1 MRWLLAL
8 CFALLSPVRAL
19 AADDA
24 GRVAPPTA
32 ATPLLPGADAAF
44 KEEKPSKED
53 KEKEQTAAEKEAER
67 KRKDKLAR
75 VVVLKWQGTST
86 DWTDQSVQRN
96 IKSRIA
102 RPDAQFFPEVDLYQE
117 GRKSRDRT
125 VVPAMQPAIVPSQN
139 VERVMAEVA
148 EVSSVPYNAW
158 APSDWGLKAA
168 QLREMVE
175 LLWFVD
181 RVDLREPLFLLY
193 AQIGRAAENQ
203 NEVIPPFYEQI
214 GFSAVNYYYYLA
226 AMLAVQDPSLMS
238 KLTDQDLNANIGQY
252 MQMMQQGA
260 FPTLKVDFEQDG
272 NDFDKDQF
280 DGMYEVFLNGI
291 ATQPDDEGQIDVL
304 LGRTDIYLK
313 RTDSGHGLSERL
325 EVSKLEDKRYFVRD
339 VARKK
344 MGLDFIEQLFLHPNE
359 CTPSL
364 EGDILNYLSIYAKI
378 HEKAEIYIAVP
389 KEGNPNKVYLW
400 RYDRPTATL
409 QKVQGGDD
417 GFPVRFA
424 VQVAG
429 GLEYL
434 ALPQPAYTAPDE
446 GDVAS
451 QAASGDFSVD
461 PTDGFEIGAT
471 PGVIPLTLEIRG
483 HYNRLM
489 LGWGAE
495 AGFNIAPDE
504 ADRYFVEN
512 YILPGTEDGVV
523 YDDDP
528 GEYDAGYPQEG
539 DTMEG
544 ATSSED
550 LVDDEGKEVSPDWA
564 VALHRETVNR
574 TLYLTGG
581 VVLGRDA
588 GIGLGPR
595 IAMRLGWSN
604 VPYALITTAHFGWN
618 FAIPL
623 KKPIGNRVRPFVD
636 VDGRAGAQWF
646 FRPSRSWESINQATG
661 AAVPV
666 APVLAITAGIGTTL

>member
-1 MRWLLAL
+1 MRWMLAL
-8 CFALLSPVRAL
+8 WIAAFIFPSRAVAGELELSSSLVPS
-19 AADDA
+19 
-24 GRVAPPTA
+24 
-32 ATPLLPGADAAF
+32 ADAAQ
-44 KEEKPSKED
+44 KDD
-53 KEKEQTAAEKEAER
+53 KEKKSKDEKEAEQSAAEKDAER
-67 KRKDKLAR
+67 KRKEKLAR

-96 IKSRIA
+96 VKSRIA

-117 GRKSRDRT
+117 GRKVRDRT

-139 VERVMAEVA
+139 IDRVMAAVD
-148 EVSSVPYNAW
+148 EVSSIPYNAW
-158 APSDWGLKAA
+158 SPSDWGLKAA
-168 QLREMVE
+168 ELREMVE
-175 LLWFVD
+175 LIWFVD
-181 RVDLREPLFLLY
+181 RVELREPLFLLY

-214 GFSAVNYYYYLA
+214 GFQAVNYYYYLA
-226 AMLAVQDPSLMS
+226 AMLAMQDPSLMS

-252 MQMMQQGA
+252 LQMMQQGA

-272 NDFDKDQF
+272 IDFDKDSF
-280 DGMYEVFLNGI
+280 DGMYETYFNGI
-291 ATQPDDEGQIDVL
+291 VSPPDDEGQIDVL

-359 CTPSL
+359 CTPPL

-400 RYDRPTATL
+400 RYDRVSATL
-409 QKVQGGDD
+409 QRVGGGDD
-417 GFPVRFA
+417 DFPVRFA
-424 VQVAG
+424 VQLSG

-434 ALPQPAYTAPDE
+434 ALPTAAYNAPEE
-446 GDVAS
+446 GEVAS
-451 QAASGDFSVD
+451 QAASGDFAID
-461 PTDGFEIGAT
+461 PLDGFEIGAT
-471 PGVIPLTLEIRG
+471 PGVIPLTFEVRG

-495 AGFNIAPDE
+495 AGFNIAPEED
-504 ADRYFVEN
+504 DRFFVEN
-512 YILPGTEDGVV
+512 YILPGTEDGIV
-523 YDDDP
+523 YDNDPDDENYDYP
-528 GEYDAGYPQEG
+528 EEGESFETAG
-539 DTMEG
+539 
-544 ATSSED
+544 SSED
-550 LVDDEGKEVSPDWA
+550 GDGAGGDGKDASADWT

-595 IAMRLGWSN
+595 IAMRVGWSN
-604 VPYALITTAHFGWN
+604 VPYALVTTAHFGWN

-623 KKPIGNRVRPFVD
+623 KKPIGPRVRPFVD

-646 FRPSRSWESINQATG
+646 FVPSRSWQSINEATDSP
-661 AAVPV
+661 VPI